1 MSMTKRR
8 LRRDL
13 LKTLGAGTVA
23 AAMIGCVPATT
34 GLASYQRPYSRKPW
48 LAPRISMDAVIRSIA
63 GLRPYRP
70 SGFRVESEKFDDK
83 VVVHN
88 YGHGGGGITLSWG
101 SSALAVRET
110 LGMERREVAVV
121 GGGIMGLTSA
131 RLLQDAGWKV
141 TIYTKNVARHS
152 TSNIGAGQWSPA
164 SVYDPDVATDAFK
177 SQLNWAAR
185 ISHHAQTNLGGPD
198 YGIRWLE
205 NYFLDIDPFGGD
217 GEMSYLADLFPYS
230 RVLEPDEHPF
240 PVRRVHVMV
249 TMQVDPAVFL
259 RRVTDDFY
267 QAGGRMVIRNF
278 KDRSQVLALEEPV
291 IFNCTGLGA
300 KALFGDEELTPV
312 KGQLVFL
319 PPDLDV
325 DYVTIGGGQE
335 LLYMM
340 SRSDA
345 LVLGGT
351 TKKGDWSMQ
360 PEPAET
366 ARIVAGHQRLFANFG

>member
-13 LKTLGAGTVA
+13 LKTIGIGAVA
-23 AAMIGCVPATT
+23 AGMSGCVTATSNT
-34 GLASYQRPYSRKPW
+34 ARYERPYSRKPW
-48 LAPRISMDAVIRSIA
+48 LAPRISMDNVIRSIV
-63 GLRPYRP
+63 GLRPFRP
-70 SGFRVESEKFDDK
+70 SGFRVESEQFDDK
-83 VVVHN
+83 VVIHN

-110 LGMERREVAVV
+110 LGMEHRDVAVV

-131 RLLQDAGWKV
+131 RLLQDAGWNV

-152 TSNIGAGQWSPA
+152 TSNVGAGQWSPA

-177 SQLNWAAR
+177 SRLEWAAR

-205 NYFLDIDPFGGD
+205 NYFLNIDPL
-217 GEMSYLADLFPYS
+217 GEEEGIPFLADLFPYT
-230 RVLEPDEHPF
+230 RTLQPDEHPF
-240 PVRRVHVMV
+240 PVPYVQVLV

-267 QAGGRMVIRNF
+267 QAGGRIVIRDF
-278 KDRSQVLALEEPV
+278 RDRSQVLALDEPV

-300 KALFGDEELTPV
+300 KALFDDDELTPI

-325 DYVTIGGGQE
+325 DYVTIGGGEE

-351 TKKGDWSMQ
+351 YKKGDWSTHV
-360 PEPAET
+360 EPDET